1 MLEPDKPVKPIIWR
15 IIMKK
20 LLAVIAATLLLALP
34 AFAAV
39 DLNSASQAEL
49 ETVKG
54 IGPAK
59 AKAIID
65 YRNKNGKFKSVDDL
79 DNVTGFGKKTVDKVK
94 KDITVGNATA
104 AAAGKPA
111 DVKAV
116 KEDVKAKAAKE
127 EVKVEK
133 KAAKK

>member
-1 MLEPDKPVKPIIWR
+1 
-15 IIMKK
+15 MKK
-20 LLAVIAATLLLALP
+20 LLAVIATTLLLALP

-39 DLNSASQAEL
+39 DLNSASQTEL
-49 ETVKG
+49 ETVNG

-79 DNVTGFGKKTVDKVK
+79 GHVKGFGKKSVDKIK

-104 AAAGKPA
+104 AAAGKAA
-111 DVKAV
+111 DAKTV
-116 KEDVKAKAAKE
+116 KEEVKTKAAKE

>member
-1 MLEPDKPVKPIIWR
+1 
-15 IIMKK
+15 MKK
-20 LLAVIAATLLLALP
+20 LLTVIAASLLFALP

-39 DLNSASQAEL
+39 DLNNATQSEL
-49 ETVKG
+49 ETVNG

-59 AKAIID
+59 AKAIIEF
-65 YRNKNGKFKSVDDL
+65 RKKNGNFKSVDDL
-79 DNVTGFGKKTVDKVK
+79 DKVPGFGKKTVDSVK
-94 KDITVGNATA
+94 KDISVGNAKA
-104 AAAGKPA
+104 AAAGKTT

-133 KAAKK
+133 KAVKK

>member
-1 MLEPDKPVKPIIWR
+1 
-15 IIMKK
+15 MKK
-20 LLAVIAATLLLALP
+20 LLTAIAASLLFSLP

-59 AKAIID
+59 AKAIVE
-65 YRNKNGKFKSVDDL
+65 YRKKNGNFKSADDL
-79 DNVTGFGKKTVDKVK
+79 DKVPGFGKKTVDNVK
-94 KDITVGNATA
+94 KEITVGNAKA
-104 AAAGKPA
+104 ASAGKTA
-111 DVKAV
+111 DAKTV
-116 KEDVKAKAAKE
+116 KEGPKAGKAEAKIEKKAAKE

>member
-1 MLEPDKPVKPIIWR
+1 
-15 IIMKK
+15 MKK
-20 LLAVIAATLLLALP
+20 LLTAIVASLLFALP

-59 AKAIID
+59 AKAIIE
-65 YRNKNGKFKSVDDL
+65 YRKKNGNFKSADDL
-79 DNVTGFGKKTVDKVK
+79 DKVPGFGKKTVDNVK
-94 KDITVGNATA
+94 KEITVGNAKA
-104 AAAGKPA
+104 AAAGKTA
-111 DVKAV
+111 EAKTV
-116 KEDVKAKAAKE
+116 KEDTKAKAGKAEAKVEKKAAKE

-133 KAAKK
+133 KPAKK